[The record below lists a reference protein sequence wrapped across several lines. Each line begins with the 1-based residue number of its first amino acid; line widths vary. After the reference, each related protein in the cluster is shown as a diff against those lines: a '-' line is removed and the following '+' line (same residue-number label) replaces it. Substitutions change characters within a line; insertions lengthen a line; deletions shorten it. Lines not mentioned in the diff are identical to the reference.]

1 MNLINYNLCDDW
13 GWYVYIEGSTP
24 VYQIRTDFVKI
35 PCKKFN
41 PHYNKLETIEED
53 DYDEYDYYINNQKNL
68 DDISF
73 KNIEPNNQDYV
84 KKIFIVGSTIMI
96 TVLLTCFVFYMLF
109 PLGGL

>member
-1 MNLINYNLCDDW
+1 MSLTCYNLSEDW
-13 GWYVYIEGSTP
+13 GWYVDIESSNP

-41 PHYNKLETIEED
+41 QHYNKLDTIKEE
-53 DYDEYDYYINNQKNL
+53 DEYDYYINNQKNL

-96 TVLLTCFVFYMLF
+96 TFLLTCFVFYMLF